1 MWQLVQDGFDFTEP
15 VIRSHLR
22 IGALLID
29 WVTSYLEM
37 ICTGLVVIINI
48 T

>member
-1 MWQLVQDGFDFTEP
+1 MGQLVQNRFDFAEP

-37 ICTGLVVIINI
+37 ICSGLVVIINI
-48 T
+48 K